1 MATGNSYKSM
11 AYSYRMGDRTVSNIV
26 REVSEAIRKLM
37 QPIYLPQPTEE
48 QWKSV
53 ANSFE
58 RKWQFPHCIGAID
71 GKHVVIKKP
80 GKSGS
85 SYINYKHTFSI
96 VLMAVVDPDY
106 KFITIDVGSQGRFSD
121 GNVFSTGVLAKKM
134 LNHTLHLPAPTV
146 LPPLLDPTPYVF
158 VGDEAFPLS
167 ENLMRPYPKRSV
179 TDNFENKVFNYRLSR
194 ARQTVEC
201 AFGIL
206 ASRFR
211 VFRTPFEIKVESVI
225 NVVKAACVLHNYLR
239 KHSLRQNEE
248 EDNEDMP
255 QDQLLPLESNNS
267 RSTQK
272 AFEIRENFKNYFN
285 SAGAIP
291 WQRESVA
298 RGKY

>member
-1 MATGNSYKSM
+1 
-11 AYSYRMGDRTVSNIV
+11 MGDRTVSNIV
-26 REVSEAIRKLM
+26 RDVSKAIWKLM
-37 QPIYLPQPTEE
+37 QQVYLPEPTGE

-53 ANSFE
+53 AVLFE
-58 RKWQFPHCIGAID
+58 NKWQFPHCIGAID

-96 VLMAVVDPDY
+96 VLMAVVDADY

-121 GNVFSTGVLAKKM
+121 GNVFHTSVLAKKM
-134 LNHTLHLPAPTV
+134 LKQTLLLPAPTV
-146 LPPLLDPTPYVF
+146 LPSLADPIPYVF

-179 TDNFENKVFNYRLSR
+179 TDNYENKVFNYRLSR

-211 VFRTPFEIKVESVI
+211 VFRAPFEIKVESVI
-225 NVVKAACVLHNYLR
+225 DVVKASCVLHNYLR
-239 KHSLRQNEE
+239 KYSVAHSEVEE
-248 EDNEDMP
+248 IEDMP
-255 QDQLLPLESNNS
+255 EDQLLPLHPSNA

-272 AFEIRENFKNYFN
+272 AFEIRQKFTNYFN
-285 SAGAIP
+285 TAGAVP